1 MTRTQA
7 QIAELFQSLPPA
19 EQRELVEHLADQT
32 LRGDFYDHMT
42 PAQKAELAAAVAQAD
57 NGQTLSSSE
66 LKSYM
71 ATRFNLPK
79 A

>member
-1 MTRTQA
+1 MTRVQA

-42 PAQKAELAAAVAQAD
+42 PSQKAELAAAIAQAD
-57 NGQTLSSSE
+57 NGQTISSNE

-71 ATRFNLPK
+71 AARFNLK
-79 A
+79 TA

>member
-1 MTRTQA
+1 MTRVQA
-7 QIAELFQSLPPA
+7 QIAELFQLLPPA

-42 PAQKAELAAAVAQAD
+42 PSQKAELAAAIAQAD
-57 NGQTLSSSE
+57 NGQTISSNE

-71 ATRFNLPK
+71 AARFNLK
-79 A
+79 TA

>member
-1 MTRTQA
+1 MTRIQA
-7 QIAELFQSLPPA
+7 QIAELFLSLPPA

-32 LRGDFYDHMT
+32 LRGDFYDLMT

-57 NGQTLSSSE
+57 NGQTVSSNQ

-71 ATRFNLPK
+71 AARFNLAK